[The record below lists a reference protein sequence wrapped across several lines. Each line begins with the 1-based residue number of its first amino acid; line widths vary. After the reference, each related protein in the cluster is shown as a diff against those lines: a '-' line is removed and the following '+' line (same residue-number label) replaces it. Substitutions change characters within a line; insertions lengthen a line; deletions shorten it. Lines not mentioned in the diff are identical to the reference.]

1 MQVNATQAMLQAIGV
16 GGRRSLPTA
25 AALNWVLKDGLGRL
39 GKLSFTA
46 SFGHTFDSD
55 LKRVRFRTSAL
66 FTASLGLEM
75 LTPLFPQ
82 HFLAM
87 ATLGNVARSIALAA
101 YMATTPSIHR
111 SFALTENLADV
122 SAKGQVMLQAH
133 GQAVFVSASE
143 KHVQWAKVFV
153 RAAWSM
159 EDPAKRNVSG
169 NGDASLT
176 GKSQKRAQT
185 VVADNL
191 GLAMA
196 VGLSA
201 AFSKHP
207 GIQRVL
213 PLVTYPPLAILD
225 LMAIYRELK
234 AVHLQTLN
242 QVAAPHSLLLILISA
257 LLLYMIT
264 PCRRP
269 QHQSSTIFP
278 RLKLFVGCAWRM
290 HPQERMEIIAGHW
303 LRHHK
308 VPGPGEVSLAEGLF
322 WSPQRAW
329 CQLPLRLG
337 SLREQAAS
345 PQELLAILHRNAAAA
360 AGGYLLHVHSLR
372 QPVVLQ
378 CLAPPKPALWLSL
391 REDAT
396 SKDIVLGIL
405 QAIHMRSH
413 LSRRECSSTAV
424 TAAAQEASRKWALQ
438 QVDDVLTALAAQGWV
453 TSHVLLGPHQ
463 RCTFSS
469 ALPMQPQALPQL
481 PPPLLSSK

>member
-16 GGRRSLPTA
+16 GGWRSLPTA

-55 LKRVRFRTSAL
+55 LKRVRFRTSVL

-122 SAKGQVMLQAH
+122 SAKGQ
-133 GQAVFVSASE
+133 
-143 KHVQWAKVFV
+143 
-153 RAAWSM
+153 
-159 EDPAKRNVSG
+159 
-169 NGDASLT
+169 
-176 GKSQKRAQT
+176 AQT

-201 AFSKHP
+201 AFSKRP

-213 PLVTYPPLAILD
+213 PLLTYPPLAILD

-242 QVAAPHSLLLILISA
+242 Q
-257 LLLYMIT
+257 
-264 PCRRP
+264 
-269 QHQSSTIFP
+269 
-278 RLKLFVGCAWRM
+278 
-290 HPQERMEIIAGHW
+290 ERMEIIAGHW

-308 VPGPGEVSLAEGLF
+308 VPGPGEVSRAEGLF
-322 WSPQRAW
+322 WSPERAW

-345 PQELLAILHRNAAAA
+345 PQELMAILHRNAAAA

-372 QPVVLQ
+372 RPMVLQ

-396 SKDIVLGIL
+396 SKDIILGIL

-413 LSRRECSSTAV
+413 LSRRECSSTAL
-424 TAAAQEASRKWALQ
+424 TAAAQEASRKWASQ

-469 ALPMQPQALPQL
+469 ALPMLPQALPQL